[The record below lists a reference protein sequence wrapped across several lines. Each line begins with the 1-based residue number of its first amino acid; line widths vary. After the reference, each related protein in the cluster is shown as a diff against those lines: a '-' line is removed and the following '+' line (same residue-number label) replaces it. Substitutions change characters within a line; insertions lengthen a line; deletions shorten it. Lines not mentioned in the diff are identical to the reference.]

1 MIQSGVIEMQL
12 SDHELTFCS
21 SKTAISKLNESYEIS
36 LRSMKN
42 YSDENLLED
51 LRSKK
56 FIDYSNYKY
65 VDNAYQDFVTTV
77 SSVANFVL
85 PIRTLRVK
93 SNTKPLFDIDVFNT
107 FRNRSEHSNDQSRK
121 LVKAILNIQ
130 SFYLKK

>member
-1 MIQSGVIEMQL
+1 M
-12 SDHELTFCS
+12 
-21 SKTAISKLNESYEIS
+21 
-36 LRSMKN
+36 
-42 YSDENLLED
+42 
-51 LRSKK
+51 
-56 FIDYSNYKY
+56 
-65 VDNAYQDFVTTV
+65 DNAYQDFVTTV